1 MLLRKAIFLLGC
13 IGLRSFLSYLS
24 SNINY
29 LPYIG
34 GFYLLFSI
42 GILCI
47 YVFGSERADKQL
59 EWLGDKKIWWNQ
71 MRLIHGI
78 IWLIF
83 AVLAFTKFKHSWV
96 VLASDTFIGLSVW
109 ILHTFFQINFN

>member
-42 GILCI
+42 GILHAYI
-47 YVFGSERADKQL
+47 FGNEIADRQL

-71 MRLIHGI
+71 MRLVHGL

-83 AVLAFTKFKHSWV
+83 VIALYFQLCKSYLLNKY
-96 VLASDTFIGLSVW
+96 
-109 ILHTFFQINFN
+109 ILIFS